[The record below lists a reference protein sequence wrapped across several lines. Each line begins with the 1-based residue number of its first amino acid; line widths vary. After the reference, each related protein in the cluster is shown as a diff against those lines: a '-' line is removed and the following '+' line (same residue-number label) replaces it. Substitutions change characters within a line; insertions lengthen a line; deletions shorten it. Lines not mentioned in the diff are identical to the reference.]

1 MKKEGSERYNQNM
14 GLLVTIVV
22 TLQIDSI
29 HISEN
34 AISFDIYGCGAV
46 GTDDAL
52 VDISLQQ
59 ECLEDQRRGRERY
72 AILFMISKE
81 EGMDGIAIVDII
93 LLGIDLL
100 GARR

>member
-1 MKKEGSERYNQNM
+1 MKKEGSEPYNQNM

-34 AISFDIYGCGAV
+34 AISFDIDGCWVA
-46 GTDDAL
+46 GTNDAL

-59 ECLEDQRRGRERY
+59 ECLEDQRRGIERDTQ
-72 AILFMISKE
+72 SSS
-81 EGMDGIAIVDII
+81 
-93 LLGIDLL
+93 
-100 GARR
+100 